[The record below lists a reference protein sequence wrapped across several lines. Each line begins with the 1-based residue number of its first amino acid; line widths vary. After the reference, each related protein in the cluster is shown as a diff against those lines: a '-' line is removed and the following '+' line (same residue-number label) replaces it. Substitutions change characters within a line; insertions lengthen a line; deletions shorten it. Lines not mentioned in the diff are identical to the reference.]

1 MTGMKKFLLVGVGV
15 AMLAASACSKAPEC
29 TQEIAAKKAQEMTA
43 ALQEAI
49 TKDPTKA
56 ADLTAKVQ
64 AVTTKYQGATTPAD
78 ACKAYDELTAAI
90 KG

>member
-1 MTGMKKFLLVGVGV
+1 MKTFLLVAVGI
-15 AMLAASACSKAPEC
+15 AALAGSACSKAPDC
-29 TQEIAAKKAQEMTA
+29 TTEMLTKKAQDMTA

-49 TKDPTKA
+49 TKDPAKA

-64 AVTTKYQGATTPAD
+64 AVTTKYQGATTAEE

-90 KG
+90 KA

>member
-1 MTGMKKFLLVGVGV
+1 MRNIFLAMVGV
-15 AMLAASACSKAPEC
+15 AALAGSACSKAPEC
-29 TQEIAAKKAQEMTA
+29 TTEILTKKSQEMAT

-56 ADLTAKVQ
+56 ADFVAKVHEL
-64 AVTTKYQGATTPAD
+64 TSKYQGTTSAD
-78 ACKAYDELTAAI
+78 TCKAFDDLITAI

>member
-1 MTGMKKFLLVGVGV
+1 MRNILFAVLGV
-15 AMLAASACSKAPEC
+15 AALGLSACSKAPEC
-29 TQEIAAKKAQEMTA
+29 TAEVMAKKGQEVAT

-56 ADLTAKVQ
+56 ADLSAKVQ
-64 AVTTKYQGATTPAD
+64 GVASKFTGATTSAE
-78 ACKAYDELTAAI
+78 ACKAYDELLTAI

>member
-1 MTGMKKFLLVGVGV
+1 MRNILFAVLGV
-15 AMLAASACSKAPEC
+15 AALGLSGCSKAPEC
-29 TQEIAAKKAQEMTA
+29 TTEVLAKKGQDVAT

-56 ADLTAKVQ
+56 ADLSAKVQ
-64 AVTTKYQGATTPAD
+64 EVASKFTGATTSAD
-78 ACKAYDELTAAI
+78 ACKAYDELLTAI